1 MDESWPKHRFIST
14 EQSSGLDAEVRRVAS
29 TLASLSLQLSRAL
42 DARNAPTEGEPT
54 RVEMIRS
61 IIDLRRRRSSYL
73 GNDLFADPAW
83 DMMLKLLLAELMQVR
98 VTVSDLCEGA
108 AVPATT
114 ALRWQKLLVER
125 NLVVRRP
132 DPHDAR
138 RAFVELSPKASEAL
152 NRYFADVDATRVSGG
167 GANLI

>member
-1 MDESWPKHRFIST
+1 
-14 EQSSGLDAEVRRVAS
+14 
-29 TLASLSLQLSRAL
+29 
-42 DARNAPTEGEPT
+42 
-54 RVEMIRS
+54 MIRS

-73 GNDLFADPAW
+73 GNELFADPAW

-152 NRYFADVDATRVSGG
+152 NRYFADVDATRASGG
-167 GANLI
+167 API